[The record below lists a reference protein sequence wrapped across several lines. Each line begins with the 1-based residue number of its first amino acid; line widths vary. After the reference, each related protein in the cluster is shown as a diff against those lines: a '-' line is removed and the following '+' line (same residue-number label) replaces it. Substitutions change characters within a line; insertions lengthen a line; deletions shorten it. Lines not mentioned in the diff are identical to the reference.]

1 MKGPIRVK
9 PTCHKSE
16 SIAYYILIIPGSPIE
31 PITPPGLVVL
41 GGLSQDGPLSSAET
55 YGFEDDECSIPQ
67 LPEPRYGLAAFK
79 TSSNEL
85 AVCGGWWE
93 GKANSTDCLTLDT
106 TKALWVKGTLKGNLF
121 GEGVR
126 GSASFERIGTYIFHR
141 TTASLLLSGSDTWVL
156 GPESPVDAE
165 CGCRLSDSSFAIVG
179 SNNGN
184 NVLEYSITSKNWE
197 PIDTW
202 PEMRTKR
209 KGPGCAATPY
219 YLLVAGGVTDQGEV
233 LSSVEIL
240 WKETKALG
248 RGQDM
253 SSPRSF
259 FTLVPV
265 GLLRPKILAIGGRNG
280 ASFLKTSEFWE
291 EEDNQWEEGPE
302 LGTARS
308 ALGAIMIQG
317 DFVCSSNTS
326 LQPQYCPAAET
337 VAPLMDTQSTGQV
350 VL

>member
-1 MKGPIRVK
+1 MAVLKVRFFK
-9 PTCHKSE
+9 YTFS
-16 SIAYYILIIPGSPIE
+16 GSSLQPLS
-31 PITPPGLVVL
+31 PPGLLLL
-41 GGLSQDGPLSSAET
+41 GGLSSDGTLSSVET
-55 YGFEDDECSIPQ
+55 FGFEDEECRIPE

-79 TSSNEL
+79 TSSNQL

-93 GKANSTDCLTLDT
+93 GRHESTDCLTLDKT
-106 TKALWVKGTLKGNLF
+106 EAQWVRGTLKGSLF

-126 GSASFERIGTYIFHR
+126 GSATFEGVGTYIFHS

-165 CGCRLSDSSFAIVG
+165 CGCRLSDSSFAIIG
-179 SNNGN
+179 SNSGN

-202 PEMRTKR
+202 PEMRRKR

-259 FTLVPV
+259 FTLLPV

>member
-1 MKGPIRVK
+1 MR
-9 PTCHKSE
+9 
-16 SIAYYILIIPGSPIE
+16 
-31 PITPPGLVVL
+31 
-41 GGLSQDGPLSSAET
+41 
-55 YGFEDDECSIPQ
+55 
-67 LPEPRYGLAAFK
+67 
-79 TSSNEL
+79 
-85 AVCGGWWE
+85 
-93 GKANSTDCLTLDT
+93 
-106 TKALWVKGTLKGNLF
+106 GTLKGSLF

-126 GSASFERIGTYIFHR
+126 GSATFEGIGTYIFHS

-165 CGCRLSDSSFAIVG
+165 CGCKLSDSSYAIVG
-179 SNNGN
+179 SNSGN
-184 NVLEYSITSKNWE
+184 NVLEYSITSKKWE

-259 FTLVPV
+259 FTLLPV

-291 EEDNQWEEGPE
+291 EEENQWEEGPE
-302 LGTARS
+302 LGTGRS

-317 DFVCSSNTS
+317 DYVCTASTS
-326 LQPQYCPAAET
+326 LPPQYCPATDT
-337 VAPLMDTQSTGQV
+337 VAPLMDTQSTGQTYV
-350 VL
+350 AWYKNIFHEF